1 MTNPTQGSLFNNFRY
16 LIMGVI
22 PIKNDIQEIDT
33 KKNSK

>member
-1 MTNPTQGSLFNNFRY
+1 MTDPTQGSLFNNFRD

-33 KKNSK
+33 KKKIK